1 MSDHRPD
8 WIRNHDPEEPL
19 TDHELAAV
27 GCAVL
32 ALACLFGALLAVAAV
47 WAMGWNIS

>member
-8 WIRNHDPEEPL
+8 WMRRCDPEEPL
-19 TDHELAAV
+19 TDHELVAV
-27 GCAVL
+27 GCAML
-32 ALACLFGALLAVAAV
+32 ALASAFGALLAVVAV